1 MYAFEINSIHFY
13 FQFQLLQRIITFAT
27 FVPDKKRIMIN
38 DTPIDTK
45 ALLRID
51 NGLDNLVKKIE
62 LLSYVNPV
70 NIEEQKEKFFASKYL
85 TDPIFEYPQID
96 FDKFKL
102 HRKFFS
108 LPIEEIEDE
117 KLRKFYEEII
127 YSYSGII
134 QCIETIGDGRK
145 FYYNSLHSFGTPTE
159 QDVENA
165 KFILHFDSEDE
176 TSEMFQPKHSSKEAE
191 KIFRKYGENY
201 DFDFNIKHSSHMGAI
216 AMVLNN
222 IKTLVIDQNHTFS
235 DNEMS
240 ILTNHEIGVHMV
252 TTMNGLLHDLKVF
265 SHGFPN
271 NEETQEG
278 LAVFSEYMSGNLT
291 VKRLKE
297 LAYRV
302 IAVDSLAKGYPFS
315 KTFRLLHNNY
325 DLKREEAF
333 YISVRAHRGGGL
345 TKDYLYLSGLKKIY
359 NYYKQG
365 KDLNLLLTGKVCMEY
380 CDVIE
385 YMTQKGYAQHPKYFT
400 ESFSRNDNTNPT
412 VDFILNNL
420 K

>member
-1 MYAFEINSIHFY
+1 
-13 FQFQLLQRIITFAT
+13 
-27 FVPDKKRIMIN
+27 MIN
-38 DTPIDTK
+38 DSSVATK
-45 ALLRID
+45 ALFEID
-51 NGLDNLVKKIE
+51 TYIDELVKKIE

-70 NIEEQKEKFFASKYL
+70 NIEEEKQKFFASKYL
-85 TDPIFEYPQID
+85 SDPKFMYPSID

-108 LPIEEIEDE
+108 QPIEQIEDE
-117 KLRKFYEEII
+117 KLKDLYEEII
-127 YSYSGII
+127 YSYSGLI
-134 QCIETIGDGRK
+134 QCIETIGEGKK

-176 TSEMFQPKHSSKEAE
+176 TTEIFTPKYSCVEAE
-191 KIFRKYGENY
+191 RIFREYASNY
-201 DFDFNIKHSSHMGAI
+201 DFTFDIKHSSTMGAI

-222 IKTLVIDQNHTFS
+222 IKALVINKNHTFS
-235 DNEMS
+235 ENEMNV
-240 ILTNHEIGVHMV
+240 LTNHEIGVHMV
-252 TTMNGLLHDLKVF
+252 TTMNGLLQPLKIF

-291 VKRLKE
+291 IKRLKE

-325 DLKREEAF
+325 DLNREEAF
-333 YISVRAHRGGGL
+333 YITVRAHRGGGF
-345 TKDYLYLSGLKKIY
+345 TKDYLYLTGLKKVY
-359 NYYKQG
+359 DFYKKG
-365 KDLNLLLTGKVCMEY
+365 NDVNLLLTGKVSLEY
-380 CDVIE
+380 YDDIE
-385 YMTQKGYAQHPKYFT
+385 YLVSKGLAVKPKHYT
-400 ESFSRNDNTNPT
+400 SSFNVNNNTNET
-412 VDFILNNL
+412 VDFILDNL